1 MKIKFIALMLSVFLC
16 SVVSCQPKE
25 KVSKAQECIITIHT
39 GNVKEGKVVI
49 YPYQTLSS
57 SKEAEELTITKE
69 INSSETRVKLDAAKV
84 LRTVNIQL
92 ADKNY
97 RLEVFTGPVAINLK
111 LKNGEFVIEENDYQ
125 KEFLSIGKELGYQRM
140 SKLKY
145 KRNLAANDSVFKAGY
160 ASSLLKAIDKYPN
173 SYVLPAIINQ
183 EFWGAKAD
191 TLQKILDGFSPDVKD
206 SYYLISLDKRLK
218 SELTTAV
225 GQKAPLF
232 TIPYAEKEGDFKI
245 SDYKGKY
252 VLIDFWSSWCGPC
265 RKGIPNL
272 KEIHKAFKNLE
283 IVSISTDA
291 NRGAWE
297 KAVEEEKMPW
307 IQLLDTKK
315 VSNSFNIT
323 AIPHLV
329 IISPEGVIVSRGNFH
344 EEKIWEELAK
354 YGFNN

>member
-1 MKIKFIALMLSVFLC
+1 M
-16 SVVSCQPKE
+16 
-25 KVSKAQECIITIHT
+25 
-39 GNVKEGKVVI
+39 
-49 YPYQTLSS
+49 
-57 SKEAEELTITKE
+57 
-69 INSSETRVKLDAAKV
+69 
-84 LRTVNIQL
+84 
-92 ADKNY
+92 
-97 RLEVFTGPVAINLK
+97 
-111 LKNGEFVIEENDYQ
+111 
-125 KEFLSIGKELGYQRM
+125 
-140 SKLKY
+140 
-145 KRNLAANDSVFKAGY
+145 
-160 ASSLLKAIDKYPN
+160 
-173 SYVLPAIINQ
+173 PAIINQ

-232 TIPYAEKEGDFKI
+232 TIPYAEQEGDFKI

-252 VLIDFWSSWCGPC
+252 VLIDFWASWCGPC

-291 NRGAWE
+291 NRDAWE

-329 IISPEGVIVSRGNFH
+329 IISPEGVIVSRGFYH
-344 EEKIWEELAK
+344 DEQLWEELAK
-354 YGFNN
+354 YGFKKQF